1 MVNYTKLF
9 SLRRTLQSEPV
20 PGTVTNSAGGYAFP
34 VDAWA
39 RLDRFLVLG
48 SEGGSYYATERALT
62 RENAQA
68 TIRAIEED
76 GGRAVARIVEISQSG
91 RAPKNGPA
99 IFALALAASLG
110 NEDTKRLAMAAI
122 PKVCRTGTHLF
133 QFAEACQGFRGWG
146 RGLRRGIAAWYTG
159 KSADQLALQ
168 VVKYRQRDGWTH
180 RDLLRLAHP
189 LTEDAAR
196 KELFDWV
203 CRDQLRSSSASCG
216 SALLND
222 GEGLPKLVT
231 AFVQLSKA
239 QSADEITQLIVEH
252 DLPREAVPTEW
263 LNDPKVWHALLE
275 RMPMT
280 ALVRN
285 LGKLSSVGVV
295 KPLGDGLPLVL
306 SALRDADRIRKAR
319 LHPLAILLA
328 LKTYAQGRGE
338 KGKLTWEPVPQVIDA
353 LNAAFYTAF
362 ANVESCGKRILLAL
376 DVSGSMGGGG
386 IAGTSLTPREGSAA
400 MALMTAATEENY
412 HIVGFTA
419 AGGDWQANTRLTPL
433 PLTPSMRLDD
443 AVKAVSNLPFGGTD
457 CALPMLHAL
466 EKGLKVDAF
475 VVYTDSETWAGTI
488 HPVQAL
494 REYREKTGI
503 AAKLVV
509 VGMVSNGFS
518 IADPNDG
525 GMLDVVGFDA
535 AAPAVIAD
543 FIRG

>member
-1 MVNYTKLF
+1 MIDYTKLF
-9 SLRRTLQSEPV
+9 SLRRTPQSEPI
-20 PGTVTNSAGGYAFP
+20 PGTVANSAGGFAFP
-34 VDAWA
+34 VDDWA

-48 SEGGSYYATERALT
+48 SEGGSYYAAERALT
-62 RENAQA
+62 RENAEA
-68 TIRAIEED
+68 TIRAIQED
-76 GGRAVARIVEISQSG
+76 GARAVARIVEISHSG
-91 RAPKNGPA
+91 RAPKNDPA

-110 NEDTKRLAMAAI
+110 NEETKQFAMAAI

-133 QFAEACQGFRGWG
+133 QFAEAVEGFRGWG
-146 RGLRRGIAAWYTG
+146 RGLRRGIAAWYTEMP
-159 KSADQLALQ
+159 ADRLALQ
-168 VVKYRQRDGWTH
+168 MVKYRQRGGWTH

-189 LTEDAAR
+189 VTDEPVR
-196 KELFDWV
+196 KDLFDWA
-203 CRDQLRSSSASCG
+203 CHDTI
-216 SALLND
+216 
-222 GEGLPKLVT
+222 GEALPKLVT
-231 AFVQLSKA
+231 AYLSVQTA
-239 QSADEITQLIVEH
+239 PNADEIAALILEH

-263 LNDPKVWHALLE
+263 LNDPTVWRALLE

-285 LGKLSSVGVV
+285 LGKLSQVGVV
-295 KPLGDGLPLVL
+295 VPFGEGLPLVL
-306 SALRDADRIRKAR
+306 SALGDADRIRKAR

-328 LKTYAQGRGE
+328 LRTYAQGRGE
-338 KGKLTWEPVPQVIDA
+338 KGKLVWEPVPQVIGA

-362 ANVESCGKRILLAL
+362 ANVVPTAKRILLAL
-376 DVSGSMGGGG
+376 DVSGSMAGGG

-412 HIVGFTA
+412 HIVGFTTS
-419 AGGDWQANTRLTPL
+419 GGDWRSNTQLTPL

-443 AVKAVSNLPFGGTD
+443 AVNAVSNLPFGGTD
-457 CALPMLHAL
+457 CALPMLHAMQ
-466 EKGLKVDAF
+466 KNMKVDAF
-475 VVYTDSETWAGTI
+475 VVYTDSETWAGNI

-494 REYREKTGI
+494 REYRKKTGI

-543 FIRG
+543 FIRD

>member
-1 MVNYTKLF
+1 MINYTKLF
-9 SLRRTLQSEPV
+9 SLRRTPQSEPI
-20 PGTVTNSAGGYAFP
+20 PGTVANSAGGFAFP
-34 VDAWA
+34 VDDWA

-62 RENAQA
+62 RENAEA
-68 TIRAIEED
+68 TIRAIQDD
-76 GGRAVARIVEISQSG
+76 GARAVARIVEITHTG
-91 RAPKNGPA
+91 RAPTNDPA

-110 NEDTKRLAMAAI
+110 NDETKRLALAAI

-133 QFAEACQGFRGWG
+133 QFAEAVEGFRGWG
-146 RGLRRGIAAWYTG
+146 RGLRRGIAAWYTA
-159 KSADQLALQ
+159 KPADQLALQ
-168 VVKYRQRDGWTH
+168 VVKYRQRGGWTH

-189 LTEDAAR
+189 STEEAAR

-203 CRDQLRSSSASCG
+203 CRDTVG
-216 SALLND
+216 D
-222 GEGLPKLVT
+222 ELPKLVT
-231 AFVQLSKA
+231 AFISVQTA
-239 QSADEITQLIVEH
+239 PTADEIAALIVEH

-263 LNDPKVWHALLE
+263 LNDAKVWQALLE

-285 LGKLSSVGVV
+285 LGKLSAVGVV

-306 SALRDADRIRKAR
+306 SALRDAERIKKAR

-362 ANVESCGKRILLAL
+362 ANVVPTGKRILLAL
-376 DVSGSMGGGG
+376 DVSGSMAGGG

-412 HIVGFTA
+412 HIVGFTTT
-419 AGGDWQANTRLTPL
+419 GGDWQTNTRLTPL
-433 PLTPSMRLDD
+433 PITPSMRLDN
-443 AVKAVSNLPFGGTD
+443 AVKTVSDLPFGGTD
-457 CALPMLHAL
+457 CALPMLHAM

-475 VVYTDSETWAGTI
+475 VVYTDSETWAGKI

-494 REYREKTGI
+494 REYRKKTGI

-518 IADPNDG
+518 IADPDDG

>member
-1 MVNYTKLF
+1 MINYTKLF
-9 SLRRTLQSEPV
+9 SLRRTPQSEPI
-20 PGTVTNSAGGYAFP
+20 PGTVANSAGGFAFP
-34 VDAWA
+34 VDDWA

-48 SEGGSYYATERALT
+48 SEGGSYYATERVLT
-62 RENAQA
+62 RENAEA
-68 TIRAIEED
+68 TIRAIQAD
-76 GGRAVARIVEISQSG
+76 GARAVARIVEISHSG
-91 RAPKNGPA
+91 RAPKNDPA
-99 IFALALAASLG
+99 IFALALASSLG
-110 NEDTKRLAMAAI
+110 NDETKSHAMAAI

-133 QFAEACQGFRGWG
+133 QFAEAVEGFRGWG
-146 RGLRRGIAAWYTG
+146 RGLRRGIAAWYTA

-168 VVKYRQRDGWTH
+168 VVKYRQRGGWTH

-189 LTEDAAR
+189 STDEAAR
-196 KELFDWV
+196 KGLFDWV
-203 CRDQLRSSSASCG
+203 CRDTV
-216 SALLND
+216 
-222 GEGLPKLVT
+222 GEALPKLVT

-239 QSADEITQLIVEH
+239 KDADEIAALIVEH

-263 LNDPKVWHALLE
+263 LNDPKVWQALLE

-295 KPLGDGLPLVL
+295 KPLGEGLPLVL

-362 ANVESCGKRILLAL
+362 ANVEPTSKRILLAL

-412 HIVGFTA
+412 HIVGFTTS
-419 AGGDWQANTRLTPL
+419 GGDWQTNTRLTPL
-433 PLTPSMRLDD
+433 PLTPSMRLDA
-443 AVKAVSNLPFGGTD
+443 AVKAVSDLPFGGTD
-457 CALPMLHAL
+457 CALPMLHAM

-475 VVYTDSETWAGTI
+475 VVYTDSETWAGKI
-488 HPVQAL
+488 HPAQAL
-494 REYREKTGI
+494 RQYRTKTGI
-503 AAKLVV
+503 PAKLVV

-518 IADPNDG
+518 IADPNDA

-543 FIRG
+543 FIRD

>member
-1 MVNYTKLF
+1 MINYTKLF
-9 SLRRTLQSEPV
+9 SFRRTPQSEPI
-20 PGTVTNSAGGYAFP
+20 PGTVANSAGGFAFP
-34 VDAWA
+34 VDDWA

-48 SEGGSYYATERALT
+48 SEGGSYYASERALT
-62 RENAQA
+62 RENAEA
-68 TIRAIEED
+68 SIRAIQTD
-76 GGRAVARIVEISQSG
+76 GARAVARIVEISHSG
-91 RAPKNGPA
+91 RAPKNDPA

-110 NEDTKRLAMAAI
+110 NDETKRLALAAI

-133 QFAEACQGFRGWG
+133 QFAEAVEGFRGWG
-146 RGLRRGIAAWYTG
+146 RGLRRGIAAWYTAQP
-159 KSADQLALQ
+159 ADRLALQ
-168 VVKYRQRDGWTH
+168 VVKYRQRGGWTH

-189 LTEDAAR
+189 STEETAR

-203 CRDQLRSSSASCG
+203 CRDTQ
-216 SALLND
+216 
-222 GEGLPKLVT
+222 GEALPKLVT
-231 AFVQLSKA
+231 AFVALSKA
-239 QSADEITQLIVEH
+239 QKADEIAALIVEY

-263 LNDPKVWHALLE
+263 LNDAKVWHALLE

-338 KGKLTWEPVPQVIDA
+338 RGSLTWEPVPQVIDA

-362 ANVESCGKRILLAL
+362 ANVVPTGKRMLLAL
-376 DVSGSMGGGG
+376 DVSGSMAGGS

-412 HIVGFTA
+412 HIVGFTTS
-419 AGGDWQANTRLTPL
+419 GGNWQENTRLTPL

-466 EKGLKVDAF
+466 ERGLKVDAF
-475 VVYTDSETWAGTI
+475 VVYTDSETWAGKI

-494 REYREKTGI
+494 KEYRTKTGI

-543 FIRG
+543 FIIGLPAKPE

>member
-1 MVNYTKLF
+1 MFNYKKLF
-9 SLRRTLQSEPV
+9 STRRTPQSEPI
-20 PGTVTNSAGGYAFP
+20 PGTVANSAGGFVFA
-34 VDAWA
+34 VDDWM

-62 RENAQA
+62 RENAEA
-68 TIRAIEED
+68 TIRAIQED
-76 GGRAVARIVEISQSG
+76 GERAVARMVAISQSG
-91 RAPKNGPA
+91 RAPKNDPA

-110 NEDTKRLAMAAI
+110 NDETKRIAMAGI

-133 QFAEACQGFRGWG
+133 QFAETIEGFRGWG
-146 RGLRRGIAAWYTG
+146 RGLRRGIAAWYTA
-159 KSADQLALQ
+159 KPVDQLALQ
-168 VVKYRQRDGWTH
+168 VVKYRQRGGWSH

-189 LTEDAAR
+189 LTDDLAR

-203 CRDQLRSSSASCG
+203 CRDTAG
-216 SALLND
+216 EALPAIITAFTS
-222 GEGLPKLVT
+222 LPKAT
-231 AFVQLSKA
+231 
-239 QSADEITQLIVEH
+239 SADEIAALIVEH

-263 LNDPKVWHALLE
+263 LNDPKIWQALLQ

-285 LGKLSSVGVV
+285 LGKLSAVGVM

-306 SALRDADRIRKAR
+306 SALRDANRVKKAR
-319 LHPLAILLA
+319 VHPLAILLA
-328 LKTYAQGRGE
+328 LKTYA
-338 KGKLTWEPVPQVIDA
+338 KGHGDKGSLIWEPVPQVIDA

-362 ANVESCGKRILLAL
+362 ANVVPTGKRILLAL
-376 DVSGSMGGGG
+376 DVSGSMSGGS

-412 HIVGFTA
+412 HIVGFTSA
-419 AGGDWQANTRLTPL
+419 DGGWQSTPLLTPL

-443 AVKAVSNLPFGGTD
+443 AVKAVSNLPFGSTD
-457 CALPMLHAL
+457 CALPMLHAM
-466 EKGLKVDAF
+466 EKGLSVDAF
-475 VVYTDSETWAGTI
+475 VVYTDSETWAGKI

-494 REYREKTGI
+494 KEYRTKTGI
-503 AAKLVV
+503 PAKLVV
-509 VGMVSNGFS
+509 VGMVANKFS
-518 IADPNDG
+518 IADPDDA

>member
-1 MVNYTKLF
+1 MINYTKLF
-9 SLRRTLQSEPV
+9 SLRRTPQSEPV
-20 PGTVTNSAGGYAFP
+20 PGTVANSAGGFAFP
-34 VDAWA
+34 VDGWA

-48 SEGGSYYATERALT
+48 SEGGSYYASERALT
-62 RENAQA
+62 RENAEA
-68 TIRAIEED
+68 TIRAIQED
-76 GGRAVARIVEISQSG
+76 GARAVARIVEISHSG
-91 RAPKNGPA
+91 RAPKNDPA
-99 IFALALAASLG
+99 IFALALAASVG
-110 NEDTKRLAMAAI
+110 SDETKRLALAAI

-133 QFAEACQGFRGWG
+133 QFAEAIEGLRGWG

-159 KSADQLALQ
+159 QPVDRLALQ
-168 VVKYRQRDGWTH
+168 AVKYRQRGGWTH

-189 LTEDAAR
+189 VTDEMAR
-196 KELFDWV
+196 KELFDWM
-203 CRDQLRSSSASCG
+203 CRDKVS
-216 SALLND
+216 
-222 GEGLPKLVT
+222 ETLPALVT
-231 AFVQLSKA
+231 AFVAASKA
-239 QSADEITQLIVEH
+239 QSPDEIAALIYEH

-263 LNDPKVWHALLE
+263 LNDAKVWRALLE
-275 RMPMT
+275 RMPVT

-285 LGKLSSVGVV
+285 LGKLSSVGVL
-295 KPLGDGLPLVL
+295 KPLGDGIGPVL
-306 SALRDADRIRKAR
+306 SALGDADRIKKAR

-328 LKTYAQGRGE
+328 LKTYAQGRGD

-362 ANVESCGKRILLAL
+362 ANVEPCGKRILLAL
-376 DVSGSMGGGG
+376 DVSGSMAGSG

-412 HIVGFTA
+412 HIVGFTRS
-419 AGGDWQANTRLTPL
+419 GGDWRSNTRLTPL

-466 EKGLKVDAF
+466 EKGLMVDAF
-475 VVYTDSETWAGTI
+475 VVYTDSETWAGAI

-518 IADPNDG
+518 IADPDDG

>member
-1 MVNYTKLF
+1 MSRYLRHF
-9 SLRRTLQSEPV
+9 ILRRTPQSEPI
-20 PGTVTNSAGGYAFP
+20 PGTVANSAGGFTFP
-34 VDAWA
+34 VDSWA

-48 SEGGSYYATERALT
+48 SEGGSYYATERTLT

-76 GGRAVARIVEISQSG
+76 GERAVARIVEISQSG
-91 RAPKNGPA
+91 RAPKNDPA

-110 NEDTKRLAMAAI
+110 NEETKRTALAAI

-133 QFAEACQGFRGWG
+133 QFAGAVEGFRGWG

-168 VVKYRQRDGWTH
+168 VVKYRQRGGWTH

-203 CRDQLRSSSASCG
+203 CRDTV
-216 SALLND
+216 
-222 GEGLPKLVT
+222 GEGLPRLVT

-239 QSADEITQLIVEH
+239 KDAGEIASLIVEH
-252 DLPREAVPTEW
+252 DLPREAVPAEW
-263 LNDPKVWHALLE
+263 LNDPKVWRALLE

-306 SALRDADRIRKAR
+306 SALRDAERIEKAR

-362 ANVESCGKRILLAL
+362 ANVEPCGKRILLAL

-412 HIVGFTA
+412 HIVGFTTS
-419 AGGDWQANTRLTPL
+419 GGDWQRNTRLTPL

-503 AAKLVV
+503 PAKLVV

>member
-1 MVNYTKLF
+1 MIDYTKLF
-9 SLRRTLQSEPV
+9 SLRRTPQSEPV
-20 PGTVTNSAGGYAFP
+20 PGTVANSAGGFAFP
-34 VDAWA
+34 VDDWA

-68 TIRAIEED
+68 TIRAIQED
-76 GGRAVARIVEISQSG
+76 GARAVARIVEISHTG
-91 RAPKNGPA
+91 RAPKNDPA
-99 IFALALAASLG
+99 IFALALAASVG
-110 NEDTKRLAMAAI
+110 DDETKRLAMAAI
-122 PKVCRTGTHLF
+122 PRVCRTGTHLF
-133 QFAEACQGFRGWG
+133 QFAEAIEGLRGWG
-146 RGLRRGIAAWYTG
+146 RGLRRGVAAWYTG
-159 KSADQLALQ
+159 QPVDRLALQ
-168 VVKYRQRDGWTH
+168 AVKYRQRGGWTH

-189 LTEDAAR
+189 STEEAAR

-203 CRDQLRSSSASCG
+203 CRDAV
-216 SALLND
+216 
-222 GEGLPKLVT
+222 GETLPALVT
-231 AFVQLSKA
+231 AFVAASKA
-239 QSADEITQLIVEH
+239 PSADEVAALIAEH

-263 LNDPKVWHALLE
+263 LNDAKVWRALLE
-275 RMPMT
+275 RMPLT

-285 LGKLSSVGVV
+285 LGKLSSVGVLT
-295 KPLGDGLPLVL
+295 PLGDGIGPVL
-306 SALRDADRIRKAR
+306 SALRDAERIKKAR

-328 LKTYAQGRGE
+328 LKTYAQGRGD

-362 ANVESCGKRILLAL
+362 AAIVPCGKRILLAL
-376 DVSGSMGGGG
+376 DVSGSMAGGG

-412 HIVGFTA
+412 HIVGFTTS
-419 AGGDWQANTRLTPL
+419 GGDWRSNTRLTPL

-443 AVKAVSNLPFGGTD
+443 AVKAVSNLAFGGTD

-475 VVYTDSETWAGTI
+475 VVYTDSETWAGSI

-494 REYREKTGI
+494 REYRAKTGI

-518 IADPNDG
+518 IADPDDG

>member
-1 MVNYTKLF
+1 MINYTKLF
-9 SLRRTLQSEPV
+9 STRRTPQSEPIA
-20 PGTVTNSAGGYAFP
+20 GTIANSAGGFAFP
-34 VDAWA
+34 VDDWT

-48 SEGGSYYATERALT
+48 SEGGSYYATERTLT
-62 RENAQA
+62 RENAEA
-68 TIRAIEED
+68 SIRAIQED
-76 GGRAVARIVEISQSG
+76 GERAVARIVEISHSG
-91 RAPKNGPA
+91 RAPKNDPA

-110 NEDTKRLAMAAI
+110 SEETRRIAMAAI

-133 QFAEACQGFRGWG
+133 QFAEAVEGFRGWG
-146 RGLRRGIAAWYTG
+146 RGLRRGIAAWYTA
-159 KSADQLALQ
+159 KPVEQLALQ
-168 VVKYRQRDGWTH
+168 AVKYRQRGGWSH

-189 LTEDAAR
+189 LTDEVAR

-203 CRDQLRSSSASCG
+203 CHDTMGKA
-216 SALLND
+216 
-222 GEGLPKLVT
+222 LPKLVS
-231 AFVQLSKA
+231 AFVALSKA
-239 QSADEITQLIVEH
+239 QDAGEIAALIVEH

-263 LNDPKVWHALLE
+263 LNDPKVWRALLE

-285 LGKLSSVGVV
+285 LGKLSSVGVL
-295 KPLGDGLPLVL
+295 KPLVEDLPLVL
-306 SALRDADRIRKAR
+306 SALRDAGRIRRAR

-328 LKTYAQGRGE
+328 LKIYAQGRGE
-338 KGKLTWEPVPQVIDA
+338 KGSLIWEPVPQVIDA

-362 ANVESCGKRILLAL
+362 ANVEPTGKRMLLAL
-376 DVSGSMGGGG
+376 DVSGSMSGGG

-412 HIVGFTA
+412 HIVGFTSA
-419 AGGDWQANTRLTPL
+419 DGGWQSASLLTPL

-443 AVKAVSNLPFGGTD
+443 AVKVVSDLPFGGTD
-457 CALPMLHAL
+457 CALPMLHAM

-475 VVYTDSETWAGTI
+475 VVYTDSETWAGKI
-488 HPVQAL
+488 HPIQAL
-494 REYREKTGI
+494 KEYRTKTGI
-503 AAKLVV
+503 PAKLVV

-518 IADPNDG
+518 IADPNDA

>member
-1 MVNYTKLF
+1 MINYTKLF
-9 SLRRTLQSEPV
+9 SLRRTPQSEPI
-20 PGTVTNSAGGYAFP
+20 PGMVANSAGGFAFP
-34 VDAWA
+34 VDDWA
-39 RLDRFLVLG
+39 RIDRFLVLG
-48 SEGGSYYATERALT
+48 SEGGSYYASERALT
-62 RENAQA
+62 RENAEA
-68 TIRAIEED
+68 TIRAIQED
-76 GGRAVARIVEISQSG
+76 GARAVARIVEISQSG
-91 RAPKNGPA
+91 RAPKNDPA
-99 IFALALAASLG
+99 IFALALASSLG
-110 NEDTKRLAMAAI
+110 SDETKQLAMAAI

-133 QFAEACQGFRGWG
+133 QFAEAVEGFRGWG
-146 RGLRRGIAAWYTG
+146 RGLRRGIAAWYTA

-168 VVKYRQRDGWTH
+168 VVKYRQRGGWTH

-189 LTEDAAR
+189 LTDEAAR

-203 CRDQLRSSSASCG
+203 CHDTI
-216 SALLND
+216 
-222 GEGLPKLVT
+222 GEGLPQLVT
-231 AFVQLSKA
+231 AFVRLSKA
-239 QSADEITQLIVEH
+239 KDADEIAALIVEH

-263 LNDPKVWHALLE
+263 LNDPKVWRALLD

-295 KPLGDGLPLVL
+295 KPLDEGLPLVL

-362 ANVESCGKRILLAL
+362 VNVVPTGKRILLAL
-376 DVSGSMGGGG
+376 DVSGSMAGGG

-400 MALMTAATEENY
+400 MALMTAATEEDY
-412 HIVGFTA
+412 HIVGFTTS
-419 AGGDWQANTRLTPL
+419 GGDWQTNTRLTPL
-433 PLTPSMRLDD
+433 PLTPSMRLDN
-443 AVKAVSNLPFGGTD
+443 AVKAVSDLPFGGTD
-457 CALPMLHAL
+457 CALPMLHAM

-475 VVYTDSETWAGTI
+475 VVYTDSETWAGKI

-494 REYREKTGI
+494 REYRTKTGLP
-503 AAKLVV
+503 AKLVV

-543 FIRG
+543 FIRD

>member
-1 MVNYTKLF
+1 MINYTNLF
-9 SLRRTLQSEPV
+9 SLRRTPQSEPI
-20 PGTVTNSAGGYAFP
+20 PGTVANSAGGFAFP
-34 VDAWA
+34 VDDWA

-62 RENAQA
+62 RENAEA
-68 TIRAIEED
+68 TIRAIQAD
-76 GGRAVARIVEISQSG
+76 GARAVARIVEISHSG
-91 RAPKNGPA
+91 RAPKNDPA
-99 IFALALAASLG
+99 IFALTLASSLG
-110 NEDTKRLAMAAI
+110 NDETKSHAMAAI

-133 QFAEACQGFRGWG
+133 QFAEAVEGFRGWG
-146 RGLRRGIAAWYTG
+146 RGLRRGIATWYTA

-168 VVKYRQRDGWTH
+168 VVKYRQRGGWTH

-189 LTEDAAR
+189 STDEVAR
-196 KELFDWV
+196 KDLFDWV
-203 CRDQLRSSSASCG
+203 CRDTA
-216 SALLND
+216 

-239 QSADEITQLIVEH
+239 KDADEIVALIVEH

-263 LNDPKVWHALLE
+263 LNDPKVWRALLE
-275 RMPMT
+275 RMPIT

-295 KPLGDGLPLVL
+295 KPLDEGLPLVL
-306 SALRDADRIRKAR
+306 SALRDADRIKKAR

-362 ANVESCGKRILLAL
+362 ANVEPTGKRILLAL

-412 HIVGFTA
+412 HIVGFTTS
-419 AGGDWQANTRLTPL
+419 GGDWQTNTRLTPL

-457 CALPMLHAL
+457 CALPMLHAM

-475 VVYTDSETWAGTI
+475 VVYTDSETWAGKI

-494 REYREKTGI
+494 REYRTKTGI
-503 AAKLVV
+503 PAKLVV